1 MDKDPGMPVQIIE
14 HLKDIVQL
22 HRVCWEVLPEQVPVE
37 DGNPLQVGFNLMLYG
52 AHAHDADRFPPGCP
66 ACQAIYRDLR
76 QLADWIVPKDERPT
90 RYEIDVFDQAIR
102 YDPMRGNRPDVT
114 VTIRILHRSQREAPV
129 DVCEVFCLH
138 EMEQKLVQ
146 IGAQCLRWTGE

>member
-1 MDKDPGMPVQIIE
+1 MPPIE
-14 HLKDIVQL
+14 RLKAIVQL

-37 DGNPLQVGFNLMLYG
+37 EGPPLQVGFNLMLYG
-52 AHAHDADRFPPGCP
+52 THLHDWDRSPPGCL

-76 QLADWIVPKDERPT
+76 EIADWIVPKVERPS

-114 VTIRILHRSQREAPV
+114 LTIRILHRSQREAPV
-129 DVCEVFCLH
+129 DACEIFCLH
-138 EMEQKLVQ
+138 EMEQNLLQ
-146 IGAQCLRWTGE
+146 IGAQCQRWTGT